1 MVIKM
6 KTIAI
11 RFCIILTLWRKFKNL
26 RQLLRAYFVFG
37 NFCMLLGKVS
47 MVQMAKYEE
56 NNQAIWSHCRK
67 RIHQNPQYQLLR
79 QKFYNINPMD

>member
-1 MVIKM
+1 
-6 KTIAI
+6 
-11 RFCIILTLWRKFKNL
+11 
-26 RQLLRAYFVFG
+26 
-37 NFCMLLGKVS
+37 

-67 RIHQNPQYQLLR
+67 RIHQNPQYQLFR